1 MHNDLTFFT
10 NEPERNLYDRFNSI
24 LRSHIKFFD
33 ILVGYF
39 RTSGFYMLYPA
50 MEDIE
55 KIRILVGINVD
66 IKTYNLLK
74 DSDNEEIN
82 FIVSHKNIK
91 DSFGKSIE
99 EEMEKSNDTL
109 EVEEGVKVF
118 IDWIRS
124 GKLEMKVYP
133 HDLIHAKVYIMR
145 KDLEKIPDQYGSV
158 ITGSSNF
165 SKSGLKN
172 NLEFNVELKDSRD
185 VDFAL
190 DNFEKLWSES
200 IDIGREYIDTVETKT
215 WITDRITPY
224 ELYLKTIYEY
234 FKEEINDDK
243 LMDEIDY
250 LPDGFMS
257 LQYQKDAV
265 IQVKKILEAYNGVF
279 IADVV
284 GLGKT
289 FISAMLGQKLR
300 GGKLVICPPVLV
312 DYWRRTLVLF
322 GVPAR
327 VESLGKLDHI
337 LADKELLNKTQYVF
351 VDEAHRFRNK
361 ETESYRKLHEI
372 CFGKKVI
379 LISATPQNNYAIDIA
394 NQIYLFQPRN
404 NSTIIPN
411 YKDLESFFNQL
422 QGRLKSIEKETEEY
436 NNVIKD
442 NSEIIR
448 NNVLKNI
455 MVRRTRTE
463 IEKYYKEDL
472 ERQGLE
478 FPRVNRP
485 KKIVYNF
492 DAEIEEIFDYTIE
505 SIKNLSYARY
515 KPLTY
520 LKEIPKELGSQ
531 LTGQKNISGFMKSL
545 LLKRLESSFYAF
557 KKTLSRFLK
566 SSIRFIEMVEGGKI
580 YISKEVDVYDLIDSE
595 DDELLNSYIESEVVR
610 EFDSSMFKEGFLQD
624 LNNDLNIFKN
634 LYDKWIHIEKDPKKD
649 IFIKELKENKVLNK
663 TKLIIFTESKETAEY
678 IGEYLEEEY
687 PKEIVVYSGDSSITK
702 KDIIEANYN
711 PNYPGDKKD
720 NLRFLVT
727 TDILA
732 EGINLHRSNVII
744 NYDLPWNPTK
754 VMQRVGR
761 INRVGTRH
769 KDINIFN
776 FFPTDQSKNHLT
788 LEENIM
794 IKIQAF
800 HDTLGEDFKYLSED
814 EEISVH
820 KLYNTLNSE
829 LDMDD
834 EGVISD
840 LKYLSEIRDIRDNDI
855 DLYTKIKNLPVKS
868 NSGRIKNNIREDSL
882 ITYFRQGDLKKF
894 FLSNK
899 NETRELFFEEALEE
913 MKVDSDIKRSNK
925 PKKFYGFLGKNKKA
939 LKELLE
945 EEPVTMTKKS
955 GSRNQKNI
963 IKILKAIRNY
973 NKFTDIESDKVKELI
988 EIFEDGIVPN
998 KTISEIFKD
1007 IKRNTDPME
1016 VYKTINSL
1024 LPKSYTRNNY
1034 ENKTIE
1040 DYNTEV
1046 VLSYY
1051 ILGEDQNER

>member
-10 NEPERNLYDRFNSI
+10 NEPERNLYDRFNKI
-24 LRSHIKFFD
+24 LRSHTEFFD
-33 ILVGYF
+33 VLVGYF

-50 MEDIE
+50 MEDVK

-66 IKTYNLLK
+66 KKTFYLLNYGE
-74 DSDNEEIN
+74 DEELN
-82 FIVSHKNIK
+82 FIASHKNIK
-91 DSFGKSIE
+91 DSFANSIE
-99 EEMEKSNDTL
+99 EEMKKSNDTL

-118 IDWIRS
+118 IDWIKL

-145 KDLEKIPDQYGSV
+145 KDLKKIPDQYGSV

-165 SKSGLKN
+165 SKSGLRN

-190 DNFEKLWSES
+190 TKFERLWSES
-200 IDIGREYIDTVETKT
+200 IDITEEYIDTIETKT
-215 WITDRITPY
+215 WLTNKITPY

-243 LMDEIDY
+243 LIDEINY

-265 IQVKKILEAYNGVF
+265 TQVKKILEAYNGVF
-279 IADVV
+279 ISDVV

-289 FISAMLGQKLR
+289 FISAMLGQKLQ

-312 DYWRRTLVLF
+312 DYWRRTLILF
-322 GVPAR
+322 GVSAR

-337 LADKELLNKTQYVF
+337 LGDKQLLNKTQYVF

-361 ETESYRKLHEI
+361 NTESYRNLHEI

-411 YKDLESFFNQL
+411 YNNLESFFNQL
-422 QGRLKSIEKETEEY
+422 QGRLKSLEKGTDEY
-436 NNVIKD
+436 NTVIKN

-448 NNVLKNI
+448 DNVLRNI

-463 IEKYYKEDL
+463 IEQYYKEDL
-472 ERQGLE
+472 KKQGLK
-478 FPRVNRP
+478 FPIVNKP
-485 KKIVYNF
+485 KKIIYKF
-492 DAEIEEIFDYTIE
+492 DDQIEEIFNYTIE

-520 LKEIPKELGSQ
+520 LNKIPKEIGSQ
-531 LTGQKNISGFMKSL
+531 LTGQINISGFMKSL

-557 KKTLSRFLK
+557 KKTLSRFLN
-566 SSIRFIEMVEGGKI
+566 SSRRFIDMVRNGKV

-595 DDELLNSYIESEVVR
+595 DDELLNDYIESEVVK
-610 EFDSSMFKEGFLQD
+610 EFDLSNFKEIFIED
-624 LNNDLNIFKN
+624 LINDLNIYKR
-634 LYDKWIHIEKDPKKD
+634 LYDKWIHIDKDPKKD
-649 IFIKELKENKVLNK
+649 VFVKDIKDNLILNK
-663 TKLIIFTESKETAEY
+663 NKLIIFTESKETAEY
-678 IGEYLEEEY
+678 IGKYLDKEY
-687 PKEIVVYSGDSSITK
+687 PGEIIVYSGDSSIDK

-711 PNYPGDKKD
+711 PDYPGEKD
-720 NLRFLVT
+720 DSIRFLVT
-727 TDILA
+727 TDVLA
-732 EGINLHRSNVII
+732 EGINLHRSNTVV

-761 INRVGTRH
+761 INRVGTKH

-776 FFPTDQSKNHLT
+776 FFPTDQSKEHLT

-829 LDMDD
+829 LDI
-834 EGVISD
+834 EGIDGVSD
-840 LKYLSEIRDIRDNDI
+840 LKYLSEIRSIRDNNTK
-855 DLYTKIKNLPVKS
+855 LYTKIKELPLKS
-868 NSGRIKNNIREDSL
+868 NSGRKLKGLHGDSL
-882 ITYFRQGDLKKF
+882 ITYFRQGELKKF
-894 FLSNK
+894 FKTNK
-899 NETRELFFEEALEE
+899 KETRELFFREALEE
-913 MKVDSDIKRSNK
+913 MKVDKNIKKSNK
-925 PKKFYGFLGKNKKA
+925 PNCFYDYLEKNKKA
-939 LKELLE
+939 LKRLLE
-945 EEPVTMTKKS
+945 EEPLLIDKKS
-955 GSRNQKNI
+955 GSKNQKNI

-973 NKFTDIESDKVKELI
+973 DKFTDIESNKIKEIKKIFQDGVVPSKTMSEINKELK
-988 EIFEDGIVPN
+988 G
-998 KTISEIFKD
+998 K
-1007 IKRNTDPME
+1007 TDPIE
-1016 VYKTINSL
+1016 VYKIVNKLLPQNYINS
-1024 LPKSYTRNNY
+1024 NY
-1034 ENKTIE
+1034 EDKNIE
-1040 DYNTEV
+1040 DYDTEV

-1051 ILGEDQNER
+1051 SLGED